1 MKKNRIRKNPHTKS
15 VSVRGVDD
23 NLWWE
28 YRALCTRRHESVAE
42 GLMRLMKVD
51 LAQQK

>member
-1 MKKNRIRKNPHTKS
+1 MKKNTRKNPHTKS

-42 GLMRLMKVD
+42 GLMRLIERD